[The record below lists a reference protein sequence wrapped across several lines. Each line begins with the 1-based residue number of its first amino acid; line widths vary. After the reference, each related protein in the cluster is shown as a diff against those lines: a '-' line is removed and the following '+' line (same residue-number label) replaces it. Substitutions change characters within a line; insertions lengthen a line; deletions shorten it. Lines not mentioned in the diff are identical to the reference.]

1 VPRNCTICNHPNLSQ
16 INKRLIKGIALRSI
30 ADRWE
35 VSKTSLIRHKT
46 KHLPASL
53 VAARQAKEIASADNL
68 LSNVCK
74 LQRRAERILRKAE
87 SAGDHRTAL
96 AAIREVRS
104 TIELLAKLLGELRE
118 GTNVNILITPEY
130 QRMRT
135 NVIEAL
141 EPYPDARLAVASALR
156 KTQDARR

>member
-1 VPRNCTICNHPNLSQ
+1 MLETLGLEDNGTPLYVMIWTTTPWT
-16 INKRLIKGIALRSI
+16 
-30 ADRWE
+30 
-35 VSKTSLIRHKT
+35 
-46 KHLPASL
+46 LPASL
-53 VAARQAKEIASADNL
+53 VAARQAKEIASADDL
-68 LSNVCK
+68 LANVCK
-74 LQRRAERILRKAE
+74 LQRRAQRILRKAE

-130 QRMRT
+130 QRLRG

-156 KTQDARR
+156 ETQDARQ